1 MVRKPQDVTD
11 AELAVL
17 QVLWEQG
24 PSTTRQLAD
33 VLYPGGTASQTATV
47 LKLLERLEAKG
58 CVDRDRS
65 GPVHVF
71 EATLERDDLIERRL
85 QALVESLCDGSKTP
99 LLMHLVDPKRLSREE
114 REALRALVEEFDHK
128 RQKPRRSRR
137 KPRDE
142 TGDSGV

>member
-1 MVRKPQDVTD
+1 MVRKPQDVTE

-17 QVLWEQG
+17 QLLWDRG

-58 CVDRDRS
+58 CVERDRS

-71 EATLERDDLIERRL
+71 EAAIGRDDLIERRL
-85 QALVESLCDGSKTP
+85 QALAESLCDGSRTP
-99 LLMHLVDPKRLSREE
+99 LLMHLVDPNRLTKAE
-114 REALRALVEEFDHK
+114 RDALRELVKELN
-128 RQKPRRSRR
+128 
-137 KPRDE
+137 
-142 TGDSGV
+142 GDSNHPKKT

>member
-17 QVLWEQG
+17 QVLWDRG

-33 VLYPGGTASQTATV
+33 QLYPGGTASQTATV

-58 CVDRDRS
+58 CVDRDRG

-71 EATLERDDLIERRL
+71 EAVVDRDDLIARRL
-85 QALVESLCDGSKTP
+85 QALAESLCDGSKTP
-99 LLMHLVDPKRLSREE
+99 LLMHLVDPRKLTREE
-114 REALRALVEEFDHK
+114 REALRSLIAEFDA
-128 RQKPRRSRR
+128 KP
-137 KPRDE
+137 KK
-142 TGDSGV
+142 